1 MHIPAMSALLIFRLG
16 FRSIFGGAG
25 VADTVTIAFVDGISS
40 ISSHNNV
47 HRIVCYKLNATGQP
61 EKSVELLIPAAS
73 ISGFAAALG
82 KLKS

>member
-1 MHIPAMSALLIFRLG
+1 MSALLIFRLG